1 MSSSI
6 FTLFLAIAPP
16 AIDPAQEVELSEGAA
31 ENELATPEPEPEPE
45 PVPELEPEPVPEPE
59 PEPVPEPEPEPVP
72 APVVEAPP
80 APIVGPPPVKRMLPR
95 GVEIDGLV
103 LGTGL
108 LVAGGVM
115 LAFDEKCV
123 NRDADPA
130 FCSQKWESTVGGALS
145 IGLGGAL
152 MITSVVL
159 LVIDER
165 RVQSSKKQIARFE
178 LGRLRF

>member
-1 MSSSI
+1 MLSSI
-6 FTLFLAIAPP
+6 FTLSLAIAPP
-16 AIDPAQEVELSEGAA
+16 ATEPTQEVEPSEGAA
-31 ENELATPEPEPEPE
+31 EDELATPEPEPLS
-45 PVPELEPEPVPEPE
+45 ELEPEPVPEPE

-80 APIVGPPPVKRMLPR
+80 APIIGPPPVKRLLPR

-108 LVAGGVM
+108 IVAGGVM

-123 NRDADPA
+123 NRDADPE
-130 FCSQKWESTVGGALS
+130 FCSQKWESTAGGALS

-165 RVQSSKKQIARFE
+165 RVQSSKKQVARFE